1 MPFLGIDAYKWF
13 VVSIIAS
20 AIALTIFGLTLDRMY
35 VLWPN
40 VITYIVLGLVGA
52 TIGFVIYGLIKGFE
66 NTFPN
71 D

>member
-1 MPFLGIDAYKWF
+1 MFVRVGECIQNGILNYPDQGE
-13 VVSIIAS
+13 IIM
-20 AIALTIFGLTLDRMY
+20 F

-40 VITYIVLGLVGA
+40 VVTYICAALVGA
-52 TIGFVIYGLIKGFE
+52 TIGFIIYGLIKGFE

>member
-1 MPFLGIDAYKWF
+1 MSRGKL
-13 VVSIIAS
+13 IIAGLIVIFLLLVGYP
-20 AIALTIFGLTLDRMY
+20 AITNRMF

-40 VITYIVLGLVGA
+40 TVLWICVTLLASTAGFIV
-52 TIGFVIYGLIKGFE
+52 YGIVKGFE

>member
-1 MPFLGIDAYKWF
+1 MF
-13 VVSIIAS
+13 
-20 AIALTIFGLTLDRMY
+20 

-40 VITYIVLGLVGA
+40 VVTIICGGMVVA
-52 TIGFVIYGLIKGFE
+52 TIGFLIYGSIKGFE

>member
-1 MPFLGIDAYKWF
+1 MSFFKLTSYKIF
-13 VVSIIAS
+13 VISVLA
-20 AIALTIFGLTLDRMY
+20 AAVALTIFGLTLERMY
-35 VLWPN
+35 ILWPN
-40 VITYIVLGLVGA
+40 FITLVVVGLLGA

>member
-1 MPFLGIDAYKWF
+1 MF
-13 VVSIIAS
+13 
-20 AIALTIFGLTLDRMY
+20 

-40 VITYIVLGLVGA
+40 TVTLICATLVGA
-52 TIGFVIYGLIKGFE
+52 TIGFIIYGLIKGFE

>member
-1 MPFLGIDAYKWF
+1 MIRERSIELGDLHGIGGTDMF
-13 VVSIIAS
+13 
-20 AIALTIFGLTLDRMY
+20 

-40 VITYIVLGLVGA
+40 VVTLISAALVGGL
-52 TIGFVIYGLIKGFE
+52 IGFIIYGCIKGFE

>member
-1 MPFLGIDAYKWF
+1 MF
-13 VVSIIAS
+13 
-20 AIALTIFGLTLDRMY
+20 

-40 VITYIVLGLVGA
+40 VVTYICVALVGA
-52 TIGFVIYGLIKGFE
+52 VIGFIIYGLIKGFE

>member
-1 MPFLGIDAYKWF
+1 MNRGKLIITALIAVFVALVAYP
-13 VVSIIAS
+13 
-20 AIALTIFGLTLDRMY
+20 AITKEMF

-40 VITYIVLGLVGA
+40 TVLWVCLGLVVGP
-52 TIGFVIYGLIKGFE
+52 IGFIIYGLFKGFE

>member
-1 MPFLGIDAYKWF
+1 MF
-13 VVSIIAS
+13 
-20 AIALTIFGLTLDRMY
+20 

-40 VITYIVLGLVGA
+40 VVTIICAGLLGGV
-52 TIGFVIYGLIKGFE
+52 IGFIIYGCIKGFE

>member
-1 MPFLGIDAYKWF
+1 MSFWGLNGYKIF
-13 VVSIIAS
+13 VISIVLT
-20 AIALTIFGLTLDRMY
+20 AIALTILGLALERMV

-40 VITYIVLGLVGA
+40 AISYVVFALIGS

>member
-1 MPFLGIDAYKWF
+1 MF
-13 VVSIIAS
+13 
-20 AIALTIFGLTLDRMY
+20 

-40 VITYIVLGLVGA
+40 VVNLICAVLVGA
-52 TIGFVIYGLIKGFE
+52 TIGFVIYGCIKGFE

>member
-1 MPFLGIDAYKWF
+1 MSFLGLGGYKIF
-13 VVSIIAS
+13 VLSIVLS
-20 AIALTIFGLTLDRMY
+20 AIALTIFGLTLERMY
-35 VLWPN
+35 ILWPN
-40 VITYIVLGLVGA
+40 MITIIVVALVGA

>member
-1 MPFLGIDAYKWF
+1 MSFLGLDAYKWF
-13 VVSIIAS
+13 VVSIITA

-40 VITYIVLGLVGA
+40 VITYIVLALVGA

>member
-1 MPFLGIDAYKWF
+1 MSFLGLDSYKWF
-13 VVSIIAS
+13 IISLIAV
-20 AIALTIFGLTLDRMY
+20 AAALTIFGLTLERMT

-40 VITYIVLGLVGA
+40 AISFVVFALIGS